1 MAKRVSKMQ
10 TILDKAEAEFDAG
23 HGREA
28 FMQLIEAIK
37 LLSLA
42 QQQMFDRVDSVA
54 NRNPF
59 IGGCDEIN
67 Y

>member
-1 MAKRVSKMQ
+1 MTEEVSKMQ
-10 TILDKAEAEFDAG
+10 KILDKAEAEFDAG
-23 HGREA
+23 NGREA

-37 LLSLA
+37 MLSLA

-59 IGGCDEIN
+59 IGGCDEIR